1 MSDENY
7 QNISIFNLEKNN
19 EKCNE
24 ATEEKIIYDTSS
36 KNRIQI
42 YGNDMMTKYPKKM
55 GNLIILCYYNNLPLL
70 TIGPS
75 YKFSLILLIMILLS
89 VLLLNL
95 LIYPYLKLSY
105 LISGCIIHFTQV
117 SSFLFTVLMDPGIPD
132 RKCIVSREFVNS
144 IEVNDLFEK
153 TINEKYFVCEKCN
166 IFVRKKKNAYH
177 CEMCNICVES
187 NLNLK

>member
-1 MSDENY
+1 MK
-7 QNISIFNLEKNN
+7 ITIFNLEKNN

-75 YKFSLILLIMILLS
+75 YKFSLILLILILLS